1 MTAAELE
8 RFCFGCNSLKDEPIG
23 EEGVCKKCEQEQR
36 WYEDPASIRH
46 KLVKEIQHKVKTLGN
61 GKGWLVNDELVR
73 RES

>member
-1 MTAAELE
+1 MTAFELAH
-8 RFCFGCNSLKDEPIG
+8 FCFNCNTLQKEPIG
-23 EEGVCKKCEQEQR
+23 EEGVCKKCDQEQR

-46 KLVKEIQHKVKTLGN
+46 KLVEEMKHKVKILGN